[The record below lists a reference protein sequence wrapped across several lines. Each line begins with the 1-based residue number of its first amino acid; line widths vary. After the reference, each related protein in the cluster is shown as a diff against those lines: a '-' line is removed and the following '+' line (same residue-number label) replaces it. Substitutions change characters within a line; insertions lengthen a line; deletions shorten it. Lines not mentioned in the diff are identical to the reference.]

1 MSVRDWIIVARLKDS
16 NNEMKRRKEKSE
28 NLLEKTDRV
37 FRDRVRERGGEGEGE
52 RESTVGYQIEFL

>member
-1 MSVRDWIIVARLKDS
+1 MRIIVARLKDS

-37 FRDRVRERGGEGEGE
+37 FRDRVRERGGEGE
-52 RESTVGYQIEFL
+52 REYSWVPD

>member
-37 FRDRVRERGGEGEGE
+37 FRDRVRERGGEGE
-52 RESTVGYQIEFL
+52 REYSWVPD